1 MFKLRRLFGELDME
15 LRKPY
20 ALFLG
25 DAPDRLAAKVAIGVA
40 EWRLDQCV
48 GQVRLPDCKPRLDL
62 PDMSIDEAAEAG
74 AQTLVIGVANR
85 GGLIP
90 DSWHQ
95 TLVDAVTLGLD
106 IASGL
111 HAPLSVVPGLNQ
123 AADERGSTLHEV
135 RQPIGPFLVANG
147 EPRSGHRL
155 LTVGTDCSVG
165 KMYTTLAIEREL
177 ANRGVPTDFRAT
189 GQTGILIEGSGI
201 PVDAVVADFISGA
214 VEQLCPAAPEDHWDL
229 IEGQGSL
236 HHPSFSGVSLGLL
249 HGAQPTDLVLCHEP
263 TRTHMRG
270 LPNQPLPSLE
280 GCIDTNLTAAQ
291 LISPHARFVGVAVNT
306 SALDEGAAKNEL
318 DRIAS
323 ETGLPTV
330 DPVRHGVAPMIDQM
344 LT

>member
-1 MFKLRRLFGELDME
+1 ME

-40 EWRLDQCV
+40 EWRPEQCV
-48 GQVRLPDCKPRLDL
+48 GQVRLPDCRARLDL
-62 PDMSIDEAAEAG
+62 PDMSIEEAAEAG

-85 GGLIP
+85 GGVIP
-90 DSWHQ
+90 SSWHR
-95 TLVDAVTLGLD
+95 TLSDAVTLGLD

-111 HAPLSVVPGLNQ
+111 HTPLSIIPGLLQ
-123 AADERGSTLHEV
+123 AADRRGIALHEV
-135 RQPIGPFLVANG
+135 RQPNGPFMVANG
-147 EPRSGHRL
+147 KPRSGRRL
-155 LTVGTDCSVG
+155 LTIGTDCSVG
-165 KMYTTLAIEREL
+165 KMYAALAIEREL
-177 ANRGVPTDFRAT
+177 ANRGVPTTFRAT

-214 VEQLCPAAPEDHWDL
+214 VEQLCPAAPKDHWDL

-270 LPNQPLPSLE
+270 LPNQPLPSLKR
-280 GCIDTNLTAAQ
+280 CIDTNLTAGQ
-291 LISPHARFVGVAVNT
+291 VTSPHVRFVGVAVNT
-306 SALDEGAAKNEL
+306 SALDADKAKNEL
-318 DRIAS
+318 DRISS
-323 ETGLPTV
+323 ETGLPAV
-330 DPVRHGVAPMIDQM
+330 DPVRHGVAPIVDQM
-344 LT
+344 LA

>member
-1 MFKLRRLFGELDME
+1 ME

-85 GGLIP
+85 GGSIP

-214 VEQLCPAAPEDHWDL
+214 VEQLCPAAP
-229 IEGQGSL
+229 
-236 HHPSFSGVSLGLL
+236 
-249 HGAQPTDLVLCHEP
+249 
-263 TRTHMRG
+263 
-270 LPNQPLPSLE
+270 
-280 GCIDTNLTAAQ
+280 
-291 LISPHARFVGVAVNT
+291 
-306 SALDEGAAKNEL
+306 
-318 DRIAS
+318 
-323 ETGLPTV
+323 
-330 DPVRHGVAPMIDQM
+330 
-344 LT
+344 